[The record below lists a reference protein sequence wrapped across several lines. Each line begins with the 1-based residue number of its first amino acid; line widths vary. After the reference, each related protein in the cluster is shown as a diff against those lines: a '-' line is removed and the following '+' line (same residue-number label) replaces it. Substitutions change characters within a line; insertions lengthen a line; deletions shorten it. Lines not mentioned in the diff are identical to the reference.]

1 MPRRWLLSIRNGQV
15 FLSTLSS
22 SKSNT
27 LCARH
32 AWRYSSLVVLL
43 MYVCTHGTCV
53 SVSIFLEGMEAS
65 YRSERE
71 SGERSRY
78 VSVNGSRLGRLNEH
92 RFFHSSLIFI
102 ELKRA
107 ITRGNVVGWIIRVDT
122 RSRAPR
128 GTRISPI
135 PPIISLLFPIPSN
148 FFRIRLLA
156 VIFGHVHRLLQ
167 LILISLQS
175 CSLL

>member
-1 MPRRWLLSIRNGQV
+1 M
-15 FLSTLSS
+15 
-22 SKSNT
+22 
-27 LCARH
+27 
-32 AWRYSSLVVLL
+32 
-43 MYVCTHGTCV
+43 

-78 VSVNGSRLGRLNEH
+78 VSVNGSRLGRLDEH

-128 GTRISPI
+128 GTRILAHSAYNFLTLPDTFEF
-135 PPIISLLFPIPSN
+135 LSN
-148 FFRIRLLA
+148 TVTRGNIRIRAPSVTINTNKLA
-156 VIFGHVHRLLQ
+156 
-167 LILISLQS
+167 IL
-175 CSLL
+175 